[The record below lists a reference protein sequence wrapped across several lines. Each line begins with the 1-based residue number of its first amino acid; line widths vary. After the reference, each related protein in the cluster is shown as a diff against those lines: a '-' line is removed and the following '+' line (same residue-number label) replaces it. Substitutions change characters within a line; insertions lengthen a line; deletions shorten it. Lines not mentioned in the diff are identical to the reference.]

1 MARDRASRPEA
12 EPQRLFVAVSIP
24 PAAADAVGAAIEP
37 WRETFPMARWVPQG
51 NWHVTL
57 AFLGSTYPRLVWW
70 VQGQLAEVA
79 ERTSPIQ
86 TRVRGLGAFPSAG
99 RARVLWVGLDD
110 DPGAIAALAAAARD
124 ALAREFPPETRAFS
138 AHLTVAR
145 SDPPLTLP
153 AAFTETPLESEPF
166 SLDELVL
173 MRSRVRRPA
182 PVYERVATF
191 PLGGSERTGSSE
203 AARA

>member
-1 MARDRASRPEA
+1 M
-12 EPQRLFVAVSIP
+12 
-24 PAAADAVGAAIEP
+24 
-37 WRETFPMARWVPQG
+37 
-51 NWHVTL
+51 
-57 AFLGSTYPRLVWW
+57 
-70 VQGQLAEVA
+70 
-79 ERTSPIQ
+79 
-86 TRVRGLGAFPSAG
+86 RGLGAFPSAG
-99 RARVLWVGLDD
+99 RARVLWAGLDD

-124 ALAREFPPETRAFS
+124 ALAHEFPPETRAFS

-166 SLDELVL
+166 SLDALVL

-182 PVYERVATF
+182 PVYELVATF